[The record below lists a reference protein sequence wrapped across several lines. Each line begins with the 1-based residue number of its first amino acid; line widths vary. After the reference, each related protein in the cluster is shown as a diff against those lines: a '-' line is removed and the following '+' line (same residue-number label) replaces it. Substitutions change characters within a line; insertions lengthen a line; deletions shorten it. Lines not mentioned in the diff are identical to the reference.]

1 MLAIALL
8 AACSEAAPTDPLAP
22 TGDEDPLTVVMPDL
36 VPEAGTAGTDRYVP
50 VLQRILHRSVAQI
63 REKLGDEAAGKV
75 VAQAQTLREQL
86 VAAREGGDAA
96 AVREAQAQL
105 DHFAA
110 RVGLRVFGPRLLRHV
125 AQDAS
130 GKLTTLQTRLDE
142 AVAAG
147 RDVSR
152 IAQGAQAAGRELVA
166 SRDAAEAG
174 RLVQALVLAAR
185 ALDLVTR
192 LHAAL

>member
-1 MLAIALL
+1 MRSLRSRRLSLLAIALL

-63 REKLGDEAAGKV
+63 REKLGDEA
-75 VAQAQTLREQL
+75 
-86 VAAREGGDAA
+86 
-96 AVREAQAQL
+96 
-105 DHFAA
+105 
-110 RVGLRVFGPRLLRHV
+110 
-125 AQDAS
+125 
-130 GKLTTLQTRLDE
+130 
-142 AVAAG
+142 VAAG

-152 IAQGAQAAGRELVA
+152 IAQGAQTAGRELVA